1 MDVTGCLELWGG
13 VGRWSAL
20 VRATSR
26 RELAEAV
33 SAGAVVRD
41 SRGRYALPTAGEALR
56 RAHAMSAVLS
66 HQSAAAHW
74 GWEQKDTPATITV
87 TVPRSRRLRTIPKDV
102 SVHWADLA
110 PDDVD
115 RAGVTSRSR
124 TLVDCLRTLPFDAG
138 LAIADSALRNGDC
151 AEFTLQR
158 LAKAVRGRGAGT
170 VRRVASC
177 ATALAANPFESVL
190 RALCL
195 DAGLDVEPQVAIY
208 REDGPQREFLGRPDL
223 VDRGRRLIFEADSYE
238 YHGGQQE
245 FRRDCRRYNG
255 FQLVPFRC
263 FRMPWL
269 DTIREQ
275 HRVTDVLV
283 QLVNPA
289 PVPLT
294 FLVAA

>member
-1 MDVTGCLELWGG
+1 M
-13 VGRWSAL
+13 
-20 VRATSR
+20 RATSR
-26 RELAEAV
+26 KELAEAV
-33 SAGAVVRD
+33 SAGVVVRD
-41 SRGRYALPTAGEALR
+41 SRGRYALPSATDALR

-87 TVPRSRRLRTIPKDV
+87 TVPRNRRLRMIPKDV

-110 PDDVD
+110 PDDID

-124 TLVDCLRTLPFDAG
+124 TLVDCLRTLPFDAA
-138 LAIADSALRNGDC
+138 LTIADSALRNGDC
-151 AEFTLQR
+151 GEPALVR
-158 LAKAVRGRGAGT
+158 LCHRVRGPGSGT
-170 VRRVASC
+170 ARRVAAC
-177 ATALAANPFESVL
+177 ANGLAANPFESVL

-195 DAGLDVEPQVAIY
+195 DAGLDAAPQVSIY
-208 REDGPQREFLGRPDL
+208 REDGPRRQFLGRPDL

-255 FQLVPFRC
+255 FQLVGFRC

-275 HRVTDVLV
+275 HRVTDVLL
-283 QLVNPA
+283 QLVNPS